1 MISWI
6 LLISW
11 AVLAPIHNGTSSSK
25 TSYAVHTQEFSSV
38 QSCKCA
44 SIEVQKIAQGTKVV
58 CVQK

>member
-11 AVLAPIHNGTSSSK
+11 AVSTPIHNGTASSK

-38 QSCKCA
+38 QSCKFA
-44 SIEVQKIAQGTKVV
+44 SIEVQKIAPGAKVV